1 MILSVSTP
9 PNHLVVNGLLGIYP
23 SYVWYTAG
31 VTFPN
36 RPDLRIAYDQTLSP
50 QYFILLIVPRRYFC
64 CGSNCFVFWSRDFVL
79 FVHFHISSSVRV
91 TERPPIGDE
100 LLTRLTICFL
110 GIST

>member
-1 MILSVSTP
+1 M
-9 PNHLVVNGLLGIYP
+9 
-23 SYVWYTAG
+23 
-31 VTFPN
+31 
-36 RPDLRIAYDQTLSP
+36 
-50 QYFILLIVPRRYFC
+50 
-64 CGSNCFVFWSRDFVL
+64 L